1 MLFGISL
8 NCLVAGINSIKCREY
23 NIELKKFYI
32 EMYRLEDYHYDL
44 PPELVAQRPVA
55 RRDRSKMLCM
65 DRQNGR
71 LKHTFFYKLGEYL
84 ESGDV
89 LVVNN
94 TAVVPGRLAG
104 RKATG
109 GKVEVLISDFTGIRR
124 SNDEDGCVVCL
135 CLVKA
140 SKRSLPG
147 TWYYFDHG
155 LKAEV
160 LDAHNGSYRLKFY
173 SKEDLETVLNRIG
186 QVPLPPYIKRGRQN
200 FNSFEDKTS
209 YQTVYA
215 SQKGAIA
222 APTAGLHFTADMLDK
237 LRALGITIVELT
249 LHVGYGTFLP
259 VKAVD
264 IRQHRM
270 HAESFSISAGVAE
283 TINIA
288 RANGNRIFA
297 VGTTCVRTL
306 EYASNSKGEIVAGS
320 GECDLFI
327 YPGYRFK
334 VVDAMITNFHLPES
348 TLLMLVS
355 AFAGRQN
362 VLNAYMEA
370 IRKRYRFFSY
380 GDAMLIH

>member
-1 MLFGISL
+1 
-8 NCLVAGINSIKCREY
+8 
-23 NIELKKFYI
+23 
-32 EMYRLEDYHYDL
+32 MYRLNDYHYDL
-44 PPELVAQRPVA
+44 PPELVAQRPVV

-71 LKHTFFYKLGEYL
+71 LKHTFFYKLGDYL

-160 LDAHNGSYRLKFY
+160 LDTHNGGYRLKFY
-173 SKEDLETVLNRIG
+173 SKEDFKTVLNRIG
-186 QVPLPPYIKRGRQN
+186 QVPLPPYIKRGGQN
-200 FNSFEDKTS
+200 YNSFDDKTS

-222 APTAGLHFTADMLDK
+222 APTAGLHFTVDMLDK

-259 VKAVD
+259 VRAAD

-270 HAESFSISAGVAE
+270 HSESFTISAGVAE
-283 TINIA
+283 TINNA
-288 RANGNRIFA
+288 RANGNRITA

-306 EYASNSKGEIVAGS
+306 EYASNSKGEIGAGS
-320 GECDLFI
+320 GDCDLFI

-362 VLNAYMEA
+362 VLKAYVEA
-370 IRKRYRFFSY
+370 VQKQYRFYSY